1 MAGAWYSTPRQYSF
15 VISIS
20 ILSRPEVRLHVG
32 GCTVGFACGGTEWE
46 EPIGDFAARC
56 SAEEPGPYLGTI
68 CWGFDP
74 GPLSSGPPDLVAET
88 VRGWTRQAA
97 PRFELATAE
106 IVLSSIDR
114 VVVQARNGSAVR
126 AFRQAL
132 PLALGWLLSRAD
144 HWAIHGAGVVP
155 GPGDNAV
162 LVLGPTGTG
171 KSTTAAAALQA
182 KWLVLADD
190 CVVVRL
196 GSRCAEVRGI
206 PRPLALP
213 AGLNRPIARG
223 QPIQDDLRG
232 RWAVEV
238 PLATGWHP
246 VGSLV
251 ILAHGTEAESHIEPA
266 TGIDALRA
274 LWASH
279 FPAAV
284 ASRLK
289 LWFPRA
295 ASLARLPVW
304 RMHLGSDEATRLE
317 TISRCFQELTA
328 KAPMST
334 PP

>member
-1 MAGAWYSTPRQYSF
+1 

-20 ILSRPEVRLHVG
+20 IPSRPEVRLHVG
-32 GCTVGFACGGTEWE
+32 GCTVGFARGGIEWE

-56 SAEEPGPYLGTI
+56 STEEPGPYVGTI
-68 CWGFDP
+68 CWGCDP
-74 GPLSSGPPDLVAET
+74 GPPSPGPPDLTAET
-88 VRGWTRQAA
+88 IRAWTRQEA

-106 IVLSSIDR
+106 IVLPSIDR
-114 VVVQARNGSAVR
+114 VVVQARTGSAGR

-144 HWAIHGAGVVP
+144 HWVIHGAAIAP
-155 GPGDNAV
+155 APGDNAV
-162 LVLGPTGTG
+162 LVIGPTGTG
-171 KSTTAAAALQA
+171 KSTTAAAAIQA
-182 KWLVLADD
+182 RWSVLADD

-196 GSRCAEVRGI
+196 GPQYAEVRGI

-213 AGLNRPIARG
+213 PGLNGPDARG
-223 QPIQDDLRG
+223 QPIQGDLRG

-251 ILAHGTEAESHIEPA
+251 ILAHGTEAETHIERA
-266 TGIDALRA
+266 AGIDALRA

-295 ASLARLPVW
+295 GSLARLPAW
-304 RMHLGSDEATRLE
+304 RMHLGADQATRLD
-317 TISRCFQELTA
+317 TISRCLQEVIA
-328 KAPMST
+328 KAPTST